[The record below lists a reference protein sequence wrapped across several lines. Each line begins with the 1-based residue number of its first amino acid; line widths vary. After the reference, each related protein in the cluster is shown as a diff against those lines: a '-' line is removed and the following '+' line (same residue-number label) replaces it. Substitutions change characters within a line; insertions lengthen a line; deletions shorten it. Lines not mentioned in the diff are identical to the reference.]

1 MSKNSIRLSEK
12 HGVNPSLL
20 QCFFCG
26 ESKGIALMGKLPN
39 DEQAPHQCVMDY
51 EPCDKCIE
59 NMNLGVTLI
68 EVTNTQP
75 TDGRPPLKAK
85 DNVEVYPLGRWCVLT
100 TEAVERLFNHKLKNG
115 AKLFVDSEI
124 MSRLLEDG
132 TQK

>member
-1 MSKNSIRLSEK
+1 MSKDSIKLSEK

-26 ESKGIALMGKLPN
+26 ESKGIALMGRLPN

-68 EVTNTQP
+68 EVSTTPPDQ
-75 TDGRPPLKAK
+75 RPPVKTK
-85 DNVEVYPLGRWCVLT
+85 DGQEVYPLGRWCVLT
-100 TEAVERLFNHKLKNG
+100 VEAVERMFNQKMKCG
-115 AKLFVDSEI
+115 AKIFVDSEI
-124 MSRLLEDG
+124 MSHILEDG